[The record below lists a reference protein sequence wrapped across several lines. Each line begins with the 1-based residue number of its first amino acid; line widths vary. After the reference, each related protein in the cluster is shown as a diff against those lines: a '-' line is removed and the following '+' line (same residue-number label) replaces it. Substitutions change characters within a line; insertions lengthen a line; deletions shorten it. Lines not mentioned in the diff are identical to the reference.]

1 VEVGSSTPRDRGV
14 VRTQAGGGGRRAG
27 PRVPSRPRRGHLQ
40 RMGEAVGWRW
50 GRGPR
55 GIGGVVRTEA
65 GAEGGTEGPVAASA
79 RPPPT
84 EGGGGGRV
92 EVGSSTPRDRGR
104 RADGSG
110 RGGKGAGPRVP
121 SRPRRGHLQ
130 RREGEAV
137 GWRWGRGPRGI
148 GSSTPRD
155 RGVVRTEAGAEGGGR
170 DRGARRGLGEAT
182 SNGGRG
188 RRSGGGGVVDP
199 AGSGASCG
207 RKRARREGG
216 GTEGPVAASARPPPT
231 EGGGGGRVEVGSST
245 PRDRGRRADGSGRGG
260 KGAGPRVP
268 SRLGEATS
276 NGGGPGGV
284 GPLRGGGSS
293 ARRSPLCPGRRAG
306 RVRWS
311 RPWRGGGGGRVRSR
325 LRSVS

>member
-1 VEVGSSTPRDRGV
+1 MGEAVGWRWGRGPRGIGGV
-14 VRTQAGGGGRRAG
+14 DPAGSGRRADGSGRGGRRAG

-40 RMGEAVGWRW
+40 RREGEAVGWRW

-92 EVGSSTPRDRGR
+92 EVGSRTPRDRVVDPAGSGR

-148 GSSTPRD
+148 
-155 RGVVRTEAGAEGGGR
+155 
-170 DRGARRGLGEAT
+170 
-182 SNGGRG
+182 
-188 RRSGGGGVVDP
+188 
-199 AGSGASCG
+199 
-207 RKRARREGG
+207 
-216 GTEGPVAASARPPPT
+216 
-231 EGGGGGRVEVGSST
+231 GSST